1 MYASQNG
8 TDLDPSDSNSAR
20 YRVGSQ
26 NVYQVD
32 KIFLRNC
39 WCAKLLPTQS
49 LQKEKVQKQ
58 VMLLKEGFQ
67 PQTNPA
73 YLVISMKENSDMD
86 SDPQEWVH
94 MMSAMDKDGS
104 IYHILELM
112 FC

>member
-1 MYASQNG
+1 
-8 TDLDPSDSNSAR
+8 
-20 YRVGSQ
+20 
-26 NVYQVD
+26 
-32 KIFLRNC
+32 
-39 WCAKLLPTQS
+39 
-49 LQKEKVQKQ
+49 
-58 VMLLKEGFQ
+58 MLLKEGFQ

-86 SDPQEWVH
+86 SDPQEWVY